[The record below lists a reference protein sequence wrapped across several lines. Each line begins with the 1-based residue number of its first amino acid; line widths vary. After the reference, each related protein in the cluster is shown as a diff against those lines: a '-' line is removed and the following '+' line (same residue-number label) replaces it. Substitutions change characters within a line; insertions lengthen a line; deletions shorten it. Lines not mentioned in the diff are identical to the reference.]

1 MLDCAMCAPH
11 QSLAKEA
18 IMPNC
23 AAKPKR
29 RSKPPNR
36 LAGTT
41 KTKRRPGAPSK
52 YRPPSEKWKVLP
64 EGTDYTPSIADVILE
79 KIADGAGKED
89 AALYAGICTKTL
101 YNWRDAHPE
110 FLQALKKAEAH
121 CVVDCVSAVKKGETG
136 WQAKARMLEAI
147 RPQQWRKTTEVKS
160 DQPAPYQLF
169 QQGLDDWLRQ
179 HPPENRRKT
188 NKESDYAHMHSKS

>member
-1 MLDCAMCAPH
+1 MPRCATK
-11 QSLAKEA
+11 L
-18 IMPNC
+18 NG
-23 AAKPKR
+23 KR
-29 RSKPPNR
+29 IPARQTTNPP
-36 LAGTT
+36 T
-41 KTKRRPGAPSK
+41 KKRKPGAPSK

-121 CVVDCVSAVKKGETG
+121 CVVDCVSAVKNSETG

-147 RPQQWRKTTEVKS
+147 RPEQWRKTAEVKS

-169 QQGLDDWLRQ
+169 RQGLDEWYKRNLQEDGEE
-179 HPPENRRKT
+179 PRRGKQANT
-188 NKESDYAHMHSKS
+188 CMT